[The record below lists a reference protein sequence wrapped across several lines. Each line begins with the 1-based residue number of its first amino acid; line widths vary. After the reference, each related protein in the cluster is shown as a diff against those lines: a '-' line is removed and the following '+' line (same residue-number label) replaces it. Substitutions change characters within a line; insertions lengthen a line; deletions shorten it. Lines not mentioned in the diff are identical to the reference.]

1 MALSQKLPLVAR
13 RRWSAGV
20 SSVSLSIG
28 RRSRPTQRSIHAAA
42 VACAGSSH
50 AEYTPAFPV
59 RPSHGPY
66 QTGRLGSSRLVSSA
80 SRLNPPR
87 ESEIN
92 PTGALAL
99 LGFASLMLGSAG
111 PGTGSAADCES
122 THESPSDESMTAEPE
137 VEVDNIEAPSPAGTR
152 ADVDR
157 DGAIPD
163 DDDDPANDEPTS
175 CSICNINRQ
184 GPCRRQWLKFE
195 RCMKEHGSEREA
207 RERREAAKKEAA
219 EEAETKSEDSKTD
232 DDAEEGGTED
242 EGPSLES
249 QWDDFMIKST
259 RPGKR
264 IA

>member
-1 MALSQKLPLVAR
+1 M
-13 RRWSAGV
+13 SA
-20 SSVSLSIG
+20 
-28 RRSRPTQRSIHAAA
+28 
-42 VACAGSSH
+42 
-50 AEYTPAFPV
+50 
-59 RPSHGPY
+59 
-66 QTGRLGSSRLVSSA
+66 SA
-80 SRLNPPR
+80 SRLDPP
-87 ESEIN
+87 SEAN

-111 PGTGSAADCES
+111 PGTGAAADCEPA
-122 THESPSDESMTAEPE
+122 HESPGEEATDTEPDA
-137 VEVDNIEAPSPAGTR
+137 EVDKIETPSPTR
-152 ADVDR
+152 SKADVDG

-249 QWDDFMIKST
+249 QWDEFMIKST